1 MRAERSDEPIPLVDL
16 ICQFYM
22 DRLKLLG
29 SAEQA
34 NRDVTGSLPGW
45 LRTAIRKEN
54 MLREKSDPISELPE
68 CAELIQLFPYAP
80 SMDARAAQDVIR
92 LMDALSD
99 EPSVCIGSMGRMHL
113 KFMGLPSAQRESWED
128 VAREHFQE
136 VNRQWPYWLHFLE
149 PTFKNYTYLTS
160 LLCEP
165 LARRQAN
172 GKILVLLNREDF
184 YAEII
189 RLVMAS
195 LTLQEIWQIPI
206 DRRRAHSLR
215 VLEVLRECLVPA

>member
-1 MRAERSDEPIPLVDL
+1 
-16 ICQFYM
+16 
-22 DRLKLLG
+22 
-29 SAEQA
+29 
-34 NRDVTGSLPGW
+34 
-45 LRTAIRKEN
+45 
-54 MLREKSDPISELPE
+54 
-68 CAELIQLFPYAP
+68 
-80 SMDARAAQDVIR
+80 
-92 LMDALSD
+92 
-99 EPSVCIGSMGRMHL
+99 MHL